1 MPVSGLKNSGTKEG
15 NDDYDSPKRSAQ
27 PIAASSPL
35 PDHLRKIVTNA
46 RHDNDNN
53 YDNHNNGDVFRCRYC
68 FKYYDCVSRWKPPM
82 RNAYFLQ
89 CRRHRKSYLYWCKY
103 HQVGFRTKALFI
115 EHCCNCNVGANSTDG
130 NSNNRRTRTSN
141 ISESCGGM
149 PCSHSWTYTYN
160 PSDDGVDVDRH
171 KMGTNKKSSYQ
182 WQRHFA
188 GSYNQTRDILN
199 NKLIS
204 WTYALDN
211 DNDDN
216 ASKPAAPPRRHRNH
230 N

>member
-53 YDNHNNGDVFRCRYC
+53 YDNHNNGDVP
-68 FKYYDCVSRWKPPM
+68 KVVLVLVQIPPM
-82 RNAYFLQ
+82 
-89 CRRHRKSYLYWCKY
+89 
-103 HQVGFRTKALFI
+103 GFRTKALFI